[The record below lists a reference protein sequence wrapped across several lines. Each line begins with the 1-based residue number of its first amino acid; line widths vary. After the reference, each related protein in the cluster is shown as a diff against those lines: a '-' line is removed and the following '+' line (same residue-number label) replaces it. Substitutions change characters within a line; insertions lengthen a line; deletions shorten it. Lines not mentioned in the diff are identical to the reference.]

1 MVMIYSTVYHNYYR
15 LNSTHCI
22 LYIYKDN
29 EYSPSIGVQDDIGIT
44 DILSKVMQAAIVGV
58 SIYIV
63 RSSTIIWRSATTT
76 RTSLSAAEI
85 LEYQERKNTQ
95 KEKPSS

>member
-1 MVMIYSTVYHNYYR
+1 
-15 LNSTHCI
+15 
-22 LYIYKDN
+22 
-29 EYSPSIGVQDDIGIT
+29 
-44 DILSKVMQAAIVGV
+44 MQAAIAGV

-85 LEYQERKNTQ
+85 LEYQERKNTK
-95 KEKPSS
+95 KEKPSN